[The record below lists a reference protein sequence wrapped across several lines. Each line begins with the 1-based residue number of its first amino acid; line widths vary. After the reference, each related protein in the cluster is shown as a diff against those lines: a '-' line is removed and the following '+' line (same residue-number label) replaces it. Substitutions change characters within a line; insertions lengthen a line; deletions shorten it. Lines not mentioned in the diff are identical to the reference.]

1 MILNYI
7 KSQSSISP
15 ELVDTTSSKK
25 VVYLRKNVITKTE
38 TDEMTGEDR
47 TYFEYEEAKLTK
59 AEYAQ
64 YLKELEIIDI
74 QQQRADID
82 YMSLMSDIV
91 LEYNNSMPMLMT
103 LSLDEQHSPRYN
115 DIKKYYDT
123 GLWVHQRVYNMVS
136 RNVITA
142 EEYKEITGEDY
153 K

>member
-15 ELVDTTSSKK
+15 ELIDTTSSKK

-38 TDEMTGEDR
+38 TNEMSGEKR
-47 TYFEYEEAKLTK
+47 TYYEYDEAKLTK
-59 AEYAQ
+59 TEYAQ

-82 YMSLMSDIV
+82 YISFMSCVS
-91 LEYNNSMPMLMT
+91 LEYNTYATMSMT
-103 LSLDEQHSPRYN
+103 LDEYSPKFKDVKN
-115 DIKKYYDT
+115 YYDT
-123 GLWVHQRVYNMVS
+123 GLWIQQRVYNMVAK
-136 RNVITA
+136 NVITSK
-142 EEYKEITGEDY
+142 EYKEITGEDY